1 MTAARCSWCS
11 AELPSPAPETC
22 PSCGASLVAA
32 PTQDVPGVTQ
42 VDLDAL
48 RRGQPTTQRS
58 RSLLGFISGEYQ
70 VEEPAAHEGVFA
82 PPPDDVRREMLRMEI
97 AAAEA
102 EVAAQQAEAMLE
114 AAEAAEAA
122 EVADADEAAEVA
134 EAATSDGEMA
144 TIEDVEPG
152 NTTEGDDRAS

>member
-32 PTQDVPGVTQ
+32 AAQDVPGVTQ
-42 VDLDAL
+42 VDLEAL

-70 VEEPAAHEGVFA
+70 VEEPDAPEGVLA

-122 EVADADEAAEVA
+122 EATAA
-134 EAATSDGEMA
+134 AADGETA
-144 TIEDVEPG
+144 TIEDVDPG
-152 NTTEGDDRAS
+152 TAEGDDRAS

>member
-1 MTAARCSWCS
+1 
-11 AELPSPAPETC
+11 
-22 PSCGASLVAA
+22 
-32 PTQDVPGVTQ
+32 VTQ
-42 VDLDAL
+42 VDLEAL

-70 VEEPAAHEGVFA
+70 VEEPAAPEGVLA

-122 EVADADEAAEVA
+122 DVAAAAAEA
-134 EAATSDGEMA
+134 ELATTE
-144 TIEDVEPG
+144 EVEPES
-152 NTTEGDDRAS
+152 TAEGDDRAS